1 MAELFKFLSR
11 NYTATPLDIAK
22 KRVRGDAQMQRV
34 LEILDTNP
42 EASPEQIAA
51 VLGYHTD
58 ANGNV
63 IAGQKVTPTIVGT
76 RHIPYAKRLLQE
88 ARDTAALVPT
98 QSSAP
103 EKKKQSASEQSSDT
117 EPLVI
122 DIPGPNGSASDGKEA
137 ITLDDIEQETL
148 RLVANAG
155 NNKTLEK
162 RLRRFTVSFFKTFG
176 PFMVLALTIP
186 ETVWVFTHIYTV
198 TNWTLILMTWIFS
211 VVLDFG
217 FLAITNMLADNKENL
232 TRKQIRNQV
241 IQAYE
246 RRIVAR
252 QSAAWWVVA
261 ALDSG
266 SQLIFLIVATWGSHL
281 FPVWLTFGLSG
292 GRVLDLGIVMWVVSF
307 AGMELTTKVE
317 EVVSERLEMAEG
329 IKKVSAATD
338 ALREAQQEARI
349 HSEQRELDL
358 QRDREEA
365 AFLARLRRDSFT
377 EIHEMRDAMRGR
389 HKQIEGP
396 DDDEQSNK
404 LP

>member
-1 MAELFKFLSR
+1 MADLFRFLSR

-22 KRVRGDAQMQRV
+22 KRVARDAQMQRV
-34 LEILDTNP
+34 LETLDTNP
-42 EASPEQIAA
+42 DATPEQVAA
-51 VLGYHTD
+51 VLGYRTD

-63 IAGQKVTPTIVGT
+63 IAGQKVTPTIVET

-88 ARDTAALVPT
+88 ARDAAALVPA
-98 QSSAP
+98 QSSVP
-103 EKKKQSASEQSSDT
+103 EKGQQRPSGQPSER

-122 DIPGPNGSASDGKEA
+122 DIPGPGGSASGGKETL
-137 ITLDDIEQETL
+137 TLDDIEQETL

-186 ETVWVFTHIYTV
+186 ETVWVFTHIFTV
-198 TNWTLILMTWIFS
+198 VNWTLILMTWIFS

-217 FLAITNMLADNKENL
+217 FLAITNMLAENKENL

-252 QSAAWWVVA
+252 QSAAWWVIA

-281 FPVWLTFGLSG
+281 FPVWLTLGLSS

-307 AGMELTTKVE
+307 AGMELTTKIE

-329 IKKVSAATD
+329 IKKASAATD
-338 ALREAQQEARI
+338 ALRDAQQEAHIR
-349 HSEQRELDL
+349 SEQRQLDL

-365 AFLARLRRDSFT
+365 AFLAQLRRDSFT
-377 EIHEMRDAMRGR
+377 EIHEMRDERR
-389 HKQIEGP
+389 SRRKQIGPP
-396 DDDEQSNK
+396 DDDEQPKK